1 MARLI
6 GKVAVITG
14 GSGGIGQATAQRF
27 IAEGARVVLVDLDA
41 ARLRATVAALM
52 AIAGDALLEVVDEAV
67 NELVDEGIDD
77 AASGAGSAVGSAA
90 VSMVVADVSDEA
102 QMRGV
107 LATTLQRHG
116 RIDVLF
122 CNAGIEGE
130 VAPLTDMPVEVF
142 DRVMAVNVRGV
153 FLGLKHTLPVM
164 QRQGSGSIIITS
176 SVAGLKGALRLAPY
190 AASKHAVVGLM
201 RSAVLETGTSGV
213 RINTIHPSPIDTRM
227 MRAIEHGRAPGAE
240 AAAKA
245 AITLRIPAG
254 RYGTADEV
262 ASTALFLAS
271 DDSRYCTG
279 GRYSVDGGMTA
290 A

>member
-1 MARLI
+1 MPRLA

-14 GSGGIGQATAQRF
+14 GSGGIGLATARLF
-27 IAEGARVVLVDLDA
+27 AAEGANVVLVDLDA
-41 ARLRATVAALM
+41 ERLQLALTE
-52 AIAGDALLEVVDEAV
+52 I
-67 NELVDEGIDD
+67 
-77 AASGAGSAVGSAA
+77 GSAA
-90 VSMVVADVSDEA
+90 VSRQVGDVSDEA
-102 QMRGV
+102 QMQAV
-107 LATTLQRHG
+107 LQATVALHG
-116 RIDVLF
+116 RLDVLF
-122 CNAGIEGE
+122 CNAGTEGRI
-130 VAPLTDMPVEVF
+130 APLAEMPVADF

-153 FLGLKHTLPVM
+153 FLGLKHALPLM
-164 QRQGSGSIIITS
+164 QRQRSGSIIITS
-176 SVAGLKGALRLAPY
+176 SVAGFKGAQHLAPY

-201 RSAVLETGTSGV
+201 RSAVLETGASGV

-240 AAAKA
+240 AAAKQMIA
-245 AITLRIPAG
+245 SRIPLG

-262 ASTALFLAS
+262 AATALFLAS

>member
-27 IAEGARVVLVDLDA
+27 IAEGAQVVLVDLDA
-41 ARLRATVAALM
+41 ERLRVTVAALL
-52 AIAGDALLEVVDEAV
+52 ALSGDALSEVVSEV
-67 NELVDEGIDD
+67 
-77 AASGAGSAVGSAA
+77 ASDGVGEAGSAVGSAA

-122 CNAGIEGE
+122 CNAGTEGL
-130 VAPLTDMPVEVF
+130 VAPLIDTPVERF
-142 DRVMAVNVRGV
+142 DQVMAVNVRGV
-153 FLGLKHTLPVM
+153 FLGLKHALPLM

-176 SVAGLKGALRLAPY
+176 SVAGFKGSKHLAPY
-190 AASKHAVVGLM
+190 SASKHAVVGLM
-201 RSAVLETGTSGV
+201 RSAVLETGASGV

-227 MRAIEHGRAPGAE
+227 MRAIEQGRAPGAE
-240 AAAKA
+240 AAVKQ
-245 AITLRIPAG
+245 AITTRIPIG

-262 ASTALFLAS
+262 AATALFLAS

>member
-27 IAEGARVVLVDLDA
+27 IAEGAQVVLVDLDA
-41 ARLRATVAALM
+41 ERLHATLAALV
-52 AIAGDALLEVVDEAV
+52 ALSGDALSEGVSEA
-67 NELVDEGIDD
+67 DG
-77 AASGAGSAVGSAA
+77 AVGSAA

-107 LATTLQRHG
+107 LTTTLARHG

-122 CNAGIEGE
+122 CNAGIEGL
-130 VAPLTDMPVEVF
+130 VAPLIDTPVERF
-142 DRVMAVNVRGV
+142 DQVMAVNVRGV
-153 FLGLKHTLPVM
+153 FLGLKHALPLM

-176 SVAGLKGALRLAPY
+176 SVAGFKGALRLAPY

-201 RSAVLETGTSGV
+201 RSAVLETGASGV

-227 MRAIEHGRAPGAE
+227 MRAIEHGHAPGAE
-240 AAAKA
+240 SAAKA

-262 ASTALFLAS
+262 AATALFLAS

>member
-6 GKVAVITG
+6 GKVVVITG

-27 IAEGARVVLVDLDA
+27 IAEGAQVVLVDLDA
-41 ARLRATVAALM
+41 ERLRVTVAALM
-52 AIAGDALLEVVDEAV
+52 AIAGDALLEVV
-67 NELVDEGIDD
+67 NEVVDGGINDPLS
-77 AASGAGSAVGSAA
+77 AAGSAVGSAA

-122 CNAGIEGE
+122 CNAGIEGL
-130 VAPLTDMPVEVF
+130 VAPITEMPVEMF

-153 FLGLKHTLPVM
+153 FLGLKHALPLM

-176 SVAGLKGALRLAPY
+176 SVAGYKGAHRLAPY

-201 RSAVLETGTSGV
+201 RSAVLETGASGV
-213 RINTIHPSPIDTRM
+213 RINTIHPSPIETRM
-227 MRAIEHGRAPGAE
+227 MRAIEQGHAPGAE

-262 ASTALFLAS
+262 AATALFLAS

-279 GRYSVDGGMTA
+279 GRYSVDGGRTA

>member
-1 MARLI
+1 MARLM

-27 IAEGARVVLVDLDA
+27 IAEGAQVVLVDLDA
-41 ARLRATVAALM
+41 AQLRATVAALK
-52 AIAGDALLEVVDEAV
+52 AIAGDALSEVVDEV
-67 NELVDEGIDD
+67 VDEGVDEGIND
-77 AASGAGSAVGSAA
+77 ATSGGDSAVGNAA
-90 VSMVVADVSDEA
+90 VSMVVADVSNEA

-130 VAPLTDMPVEVF
+130 VAPLTDMPVEMF

-153 FLGLKHTLPVM
+153 FLGLKHALPVM

-176 SVAGLKGALRLAPY
+176 SVAGFKGALRLAPY

-201 RSAVLETGTSGV
+201 RSAVLETGNSGV
-213 RINTIHPSPIDTRM
+213 RINTIHPSPIETRM
-227 MRAIEHGRAPGAE
+227 MRAIEHGHAPGTE

-245 AITLRIPAG
+245 AISLRIPIG

>member
-27 IAEGARVVLVDLDA
+27 IAEGAQVVLVDLDA
-41 ARLRATVAALM
+41 ERLRATMAALV
-52 AIAGDALLEVVDEAV
+52 AVSGDALSEGVSEA
-67 NELVDEGIDD
+67 
-77 AASGAGSAVGSAA
+77 SSAVGNAA

-107 LATTLQRHG
+107 LDTTLQRHG

-122 CNAGIEGE
+122 CNAGTEGL
-130 VAPLTDMPVEVF
+130 VAAITDTPVEMF
-142 DRVMAVNVRGV
+142 DQVMAVNVRGV
-153 FLGLKHTLPVM
+153 FLGLKHALPLM

-176 SVAGLKGALRLAPY
+176 SVAGFKGSKHLAPY

-201 RSAVLETGTSGV
+201 RSAVLETGASGV

-240 AAAKA
+240 AAAKQ
-245 AITLRIPAG
+245 AITTRIPIG

-262 ASTALFLAS
+262 AATALFLAS

-290 A
+290 G

>member
-1 MARLI
+1 MDRLT

-14 GSGGIGQATAQRF
+14 GSGGIGEATARLF
-27 IAEGARVVLVDLDA
+27 VAEGAQVVLVDLDA
-41 ARLRATVAALM
+41 ERLQATAGGIASE
-52 AIAGDALLEVVDEAV
+52 AI
-67 NELVDEGIDD
+67 
-77 AASGAGSAVGSAA
+77 ST
-90 VSMVVADVSDEA
+90 VVADVSDEA
-102 QMRGV
+102 QVAGM

-122 CNAGIEGE
+122 CNAGIEGR
-130 VAPLTDMPVEVF
+130 VAPITEMPVELF

-153 FLGLKHTLPVM
+153 FLGLKHALPLM

-176 SVAGLKGALRLAPY
+176 SVAGFKGALRLAPY

-201 RSAVLETGTSGV
+201 RSAVLETGASGV
-213 RINTIHPSPIDTRM
+213 RINTIHPSPIETRM
-227 MRAIEHGRAPGAE
+227 MRAIEHGQAPGAE

-245 AITLRIPAG
+245 AITTRIPAG

-262 ASTALFLAS
+262 AATALFLAS

-290 A
+290 H